1 MRPLASFRIGALVA
15 AALLGTAGFAAEW
28 TVPDIDK
35 LPKDKYGQLVRLGRD
50 YVQSTNKFLGPEAKN
65 PAMRYAGN
73 NLSCQSCHLDA
84 ATKQFAIPFVGVFA
98 DFPQYRPREDAVGT
112 IEDRINGCMERS
124 MNGRA
129 MPLDSEPMRAMT
141 AYLQFLSRGVPV
153 GAQTAGRGSPNLKP
167 LARAADPE
175 KGRAVFAQ
183 SCASCHGADGR
194 GVRRGKAGDGEGYA
208 FPPVW
213 GPDSYNNGAGM
224 YRVMVAASFVK
235 GNMPLG
241 VSHANPV
248 LDDEQSFDVAAFI
261 NSQPRPSK
269 ANLDRDFPAGFNKPV
284 DMPFP
289 PFKDSFAA
297 EQHKYGPFGPIIDAR
312 RAVSAR

>member
-1 MRPLASFRIGALVA
+1 MKTLESFRLGALVA
-15 AALLGTAGFAAEW
+15 ATLIATAAVAAEW
-28 TVPDIDK
+28 TVPDIEK
-35 LPKDKYGQLVRLGRD
+35 LPKDKYGQLVRAGRD
-50 YVQSTNKFLGPEAKN
+50 YVQNTYKLLGPEAKN
-65 PAMRYAGN
+65 PAMRFAGN

-84 ATKQFAIPFVGVFA
+84 ATRQFGLPFVGVFA
-98 DFPQYRPREDAVGT
+98 DFPQYRPREDMVGT

-124 MNGRA
+124 MNGRP

-153 GAQTAGRGSPNLKP
+153 GTQLAGRGTPNLKP

-175 KGRAVFAQ
+175 RGRAVFAQ
-183 SCASCHGADGR
+183 SCASCHGADGL
-194 GVRRGKAGDGEGYA
+194 GVRKGKAGDGEGYA

-213 GPDSYNNGAGM
+213 GPDSYNSGAGM
-224 YRVMVAASFVK
+224 YRVIVAASFVK

-241 VSHANPV
+241 VTHASPV
-248 LDDEQSFDVAAFI
+248 LNDEQAFDVAAFI
-261 NSQPRPSK
+261 NSQPRAAK
-269 ANLDRDFPAGFNKPV
+269 ANMERDFPAGFNKPV

-289 PFKDSFAA
+289 PFKDSFPA

-312 RAVSAR
+312 RATAQ